1 MKIRHFGAWLSCSL
15 ILGTLGAACSG
26 TDNPGSSSAGGNPGV
41 GGLAGSA
48 GAIGGTV
55 ATGGASQAGG
65 AANSSGGVN
74 TGGAANT
81 GGTTS
86 TAGAASTGGTTATG
100 GSAATGG
107 NSSVGG
113 TKATGGAAAGGVSTV
128 GGSSN
133 VGGTKATG
141 GTTAGGATSV
151 GGTKATGGA
160 AATGGSKAT
169 GGTSAAGGTK
179 ATGGAAATGGTA
191 GTGGKP
197 YKGVANSPCTAR
209 TNLNVSWYYNWM
221 QTANEPCSSPT
232 VGGEF
237 VPMISGKSAAEKTT
251 AGITS
256 AIAAMVGRGNTT
268 VLGFNEPENCTNQ
281 SCVPIAEAISLW
293 PSFNNPAIRVGTPA
307 TSAGPTGVAWF
318 YTSSATTGFMNLLNA
333 DTSLRADFLAIH
345 WYGWSLASCDATGAA
360 LEGYI
365 NQIQAIPGNRPIWLT
380 EWGCLSLPAG
390 TTDAVT
396 RAHMAGAIAMFAR
409 HPRLERYA
417 WYPWASAIHSLNNAD
432 GTLTALGAIYAAAP
446 AYK

>member
-113 TKATGGAAAGGVSTV
+113 TKATGGSLTAGGVSTT
-128 GGSSN
+128 GGGSN
-133 VGGTKATG
+133 VGGAKATG
-141 GTTAGGATSV
+141 GGSAVGGATSV

-160 AATGGSKAT
+160 ATTGGSKAT

-179 ATGGAAATGGTA
+179 ATGGMAATGGTA
-191 GTGGKP
+191 GAGGKP
-197 YKGVANSPCTAR
+197 YKGVANSPCLAR

-221 QTANEPCSSPT
+221 QTANEPCSSPN

-237 VPMISGKSAAEKTT
+237 VPIIWGHTGAEQTAAS
-251 AGITS
+251 ITS
-256 AIAAMVGRGNTT
+256 AIAAMVGRGNTS
-268 VLGFNEPENCTNQ
+268 VLGFNEPESTTQ
-281 SCVPIAEAISLW
+281 SNIPVATAISLW
-293 PSFNNPAIRVGTPA
+293 PAFNNPAIRVGTPA
-307 TSAGPTGVAWF
+307 TSAGPAGVTWF
-318 YTSSATTGFMNLLNA
+318 NSFTTQLNA
-333 DTSLRADFLAIH
+333 NVSLRGDFLAIH